1 MNRTIKVASVQMDV
15 TPAPVPERLIRAER
29 LANEAAQAGAQL
41 IAFPEVFN
49 TGYAYRPENY
59 ALAEPLDGPT
69 FTWMRQTAARLN
81 VHMAGSFLL
90 RDQTDIYNALILVA
104 PDGRYWRYNKNYP
117 WGWERAYFRDDHQ
130 TVVAHTDLGDIG
142 LLICWDLGHADLW
155 NQYAGRV
162 DLMLICS
169 SPPNITQ
176 PIYHLPD
183 GSTLEAKDMGPV
195 FVSMKDTGDQVF
207 AQMLA
212 EQTAWLGVPTVYTS
226 HCGQFRSTVPN
237 ASQSLALMVPTAPN
251 LAKFVSIAPQMEL
264 TCGMVSG
271 GKILA
276 ADGQVQAEQSLE
288 AGESYLLGEITLAET
303 HPQPQGPQ
311 PKEQGGLASHLISDV
326 ALPAITIPTYRAGV
340 RKAWGARMAPVDNST
355 RRWLPV
361 LGFGAAAILG
371 LGYWIGKNSHKR

>member
-1 MNRTIKVASVQMDV
+1 MDV
-15 TPAPVPERLIRAER
+15 APAPVQERLARAER

-49 TGYAYRPENY
+49 TGYAYSPENY

-69 FTWMRQTAARLN
+69 FTWMRQTAARLE
-81 VHMAGSFLL
+81 VHLAGSILL
-90 RDQTDIYNALILVA
+90 RDQTDIYNALLLVA
-104 PDGRYWRYNKNYP
+104 PDGRFWRYNKNYP

-142 LLICWDLGHADLW
+142 MLICWDLGHADLW

-169 SPPNITQ
+169 SPPLITQ
-176 PIYHLPD
+176 PTYHLPD
-183 GSTLEAKDMGPV
+183 GSTLQAKDMGPV
-195 FVSMKDTGDQVF
+195 FRSMKDTGSQIFV
-207 AQMLA
+207 QMLS
-212 EQTAWLGVPTVYTS
+212 EQTAWLGVPTLYTS

-237 ASQSLALMVPTAPN
+237 ASRSLALMMPTEPR
-251 LAKFVSIAPQMEL
+251 LAKHLSIAHKIEL

-276 ADGQVQAEQSLE
+276 ADGQAQAEQALE
-288 AGESYLLGEITLAET
+288 AGESFVLGEIMLADT
-303 HPQPQGPQ
+303 HPQPKGAQ
-311 PKEQGGLASHLISDV
+311 PKERGGLASHLISDV

-340 RKAWGARMAPVDNST
+340 RKAWGVHMAPADSST
-355 RRWLPV
+355 RRWLPA
-361 LGFGAAAILG
+361 LGLGAAVLLG
-371 LGYWIGKNSHKR
+371 LGYLIGKNSRNR